1 MIMSLLL
8 ALSIGGMKK
17 KNTPSHPFG
26 GHLCSRP
33 PVSQAAEGK
42 IMIYFSCGN
51 WFLKKKEKKSNHQA
65 AHSRFPFRHIIWFLS
80 VRYCMIA

>member
-17 KNTPSHPFG
+17 TPLPI
-26 GHLCSRP
+26 HLVATFAPAP

-51 WFLKKKEKKSNHQA
+51 WFLKKNQITKPLIA
-65 AHSRFPFRHIIWFLS
+65 AFLF
-80 VRYCMIA
+80 VT